1 MERQDYEKEIK
12 DSTFLK
18 ISPARSEGDPHE
30 YVTHPL
36 SEKLIDS
43 WALSPRAALLAVQ
56 VNGRVLGCVSP
67 GVRRVSQSL
76 CQNYLEWCRNS
87 AGLP

>member
-1 MERQDYEKEIK
+1 MERQDYGKGIK

-18 ISPARSEGDPHE
+18 ISPAGSEGDPHG
-30 YVTHPL
+30 YATHPL

-43 WALSPRAALLAVQ
+43 WALSPHAALLAVQ
-56 VNGRVLGCVSP
+56 VNGHVLECVSP

-76 CQNYLEWCRNS
+76 CQHFIWTV
-87 AGLP
+87 